1 MLKTERIVEMMR
13 QAADVEHVGSLCF
26 GYLATLLKNGT
37 VKEIFQTFS
46 ANSEANKELLLSRLK
61 DLGIDDFQLKHT
73 CKYCQLSAE
82 SFSLLGAVNLGLEI
96 SEVAIKA
103 YKALEQG
110 CDTQNDAEL
119 FKSLLKEKLE
129 QKHLLQKERQFDHHD
144 EDVFMLIDTHCISEV
159 ISKLWV

>member
-1 MLKTERIVEMMR
+1 MLKTDRIVEVMGM
-13 QAADVEHVGSLCF
+13 AVDVEHVGSLCF
-26 GYLATLLKNGT
+26 GYLATLLKNGK
-37 VKEIFQTFS
+37 VQKTFKTF
-46 ANSEANKELLLSRLK
+46 AENSEANKELLLSRLK
-61 DLGIDDFQLKHT
+61 DLGVDDFQLKHS
-73 CKYCQLSAE
+73 CKYCKLSAE

-103 YKALEQG
+103 YKALEQC
-110 CDTQNDAEL
+110 CDTQPEAEL

-144 EDVFMLIDTHCISEV
+144 EDAFMLVDTHCISEV